1 MDKTLKFTEEELNYL
16 KQFAKVY
23 EQERKEDATAD
34 PIVIVQDLH
43 KESGT
48 REDYDKIIYYDE
60 ETGQEIEK
68 IDDFIENLR
77 EKHDLTKDYI
87 IDLKEY
93 LENNNYFEDCEKDIF
108 IRALFE
114 KHTYK
119 PVAYFFTKEEARKY
133 MQYQSHNLVS
143 PRIYTANAGYGNYG
157 DYPILQNLL
166 LKIGKELIKKGA

>member
-1 MDKTLKFTEEELNYL
+1 MNKTLKFTEEELNYL
-16 KQFAKVY
+16 KQYAKVF
-23 EQERKEDATAD
+23 EEERKEDATAD

-48 REDYDKIIYYDE
+48 KEEHDKIIYYDE
-60 ETGQEIEK
+60 VTGLEIK
-68 IDDFIENLR
+68 NVNDFIETLR
-77 EKHDLTKDYI
+77 EKHDLTEDYV

-93 LENNNYFEDCEKDIF
+93 LDENNYFEDLEKDIF

-133 MQYQSHNLVS
+133 MDYQSHNLIK

-157 DYPILQNLL
+157 DYPVLQNLL
-166 LKIGKELIKKGA
+166 LKLGKELTKKGA